1 MPAEEMMLDKA
12 QLLGLTAP
20 EMTVLLGGMRSL
32 GISND
37 EHGIFTD
44 DSNKLTNDYFATLLD
59 MSVQWKPNG
68 SGKSFMELIVYL
80 VKKLELL
87 QELILH
93 LVLTLSLEL

>member
-1 MPAEEMMLDKA
+1 
-12 QLLGLTAP
+12 
-20 EMTVLLGGMRSL
+20 MTVLLGGMRSL

-44 DSNKLTNDYFATLLD
+44 DSDKLTNDYFATLLD
-59 MSVQWKPNG
+59 MSVQWKPSG
-68 SGKSFMELIVYL
+68 SGKSFDWNWIVYL